1 MNGGLVG
8 FDVVGVGA
16 SCVDQVCRLPVFP
29 AAGGPLAKVRMQEQT
44 RTCGGQI
51 ATALATCASLGLRA
65 AYLGAIGDDEDGR
78 RIRSELAA
86 RGIDLAHVTVSAAAT
101 ATATILLDATGD
113 RIVLWHRD
121 PALRY
126 PPDRLPADVIAA
138 SRVVHVDDVDVA
150 AAIEAARIARARGIP
165 VTCDID
171 HVTPGTRE
179 LLQLVSHPVFAES
192 VPTQLTGEAEPERA
206 LRALRRVHPG
216 RLVVTVGEKG
226 AIVLDGDSLIAAPG
240 FPVTVVDSTGA
251 GDVFRGAYIYGIVKG
266 WPLDR
271 QLWFANAAAAVSC
284 TRPGAMGGVPTLAEA
299 EDLLARRS

>member
-1 MNGGLVG
+1 MT

-29 AAGGPLAKVRMQEQT
+29 EAGGALAKVRMQEQT

-78 RIRSELAA
+78 RIRGELSA
-86 RGIDLAHVTVSAAAT
+86 RGIELGHVEISAAPT
-101 ATATILLDATGD
+101 ATATILLDSTGD

-126 PPDRLPADVIAA
+126 PPDRLPAAVIAA
-138 SRVVHVDDVDVA
+138 SRVLHVDDVDVPA
-150 AAIEAARIARARGIP
+150 ALEAARIARAQGIP

-192 VPTQLTGEAEPERA
+192 VPAQLTGEAEPERA
-206 LRALRRVHPG
+206 LRALRRVHAG

-226 AIVLDGDSLIAAPG
+226 AIALEGDSLLASPG

-266 WPLDR
+266 WSLDR

-284 TRPGAMGGVPTLAEA
+284 TKPGAMGGVPTLAEV

>member
-1 MNGGLVG
+1 MSV
-8 FDVVGVGA
+8 DVVGIGA
-16 SCVDQVCRLPVFP
+16 SCIDQVCRLPVFP
-29 AAGGPLAKVRMQEQT
+29 EAGGPRAKVRMQEQT

-65 AYLGAIGDDEDGR
+65 SYLGAVGDDDDGR
-78 RIRSELAA
+78 RIRAELEG
-86 RGIDLAHVTVSAAAT
+86 RGIDLDHIELSRAAT

-113 RIVLWHRD
+113 RIVLWYRE

-126 PPDRLPADVIAA
+126 PPDRIPAGVIAA
-138 SRVVHVDDVDVA
+138 SRVLHVDDVDVP
-150 AAIEAARIARARGIP
+150 AAIEAARIARAHGVP

-192 VPTQLTGEAEPERA
+192 VPAQLTGESNLERA
-206 LRALRRVHPG
+206 LRALSRVHPG
-216 RLVVTVGEKG
+216 RLVVTVGERG
-226 AIVLDGDSLIAAPG
+226 AIGLDGDTVLTAPG

-251 GDVFRGAYIYGIVKG
+251 GDVFRGGYIYGMVKG
-266 WPLDR
+266 WSFER

-284 TRPGAMGGVPTLAEA
+284 TKAGAMGGVPTLAEV

>member
-1 MNGGLVG
+1 MGV
-8 FDVVGVGA
+8 DVVGVGA

-29 AAGGPLAKVRMQEQT
+29 EAGGPLAKVRMQAQT

-65 AYLGAIGDDEDGR
+65 VYLGAVGDDEDGR
-78 RIRSELAA
+78 RIRAELGA
-86 RGIDLAHVTVSAAAT
+86 RGIGLQYLEVGDAPS

-126 PPDRLPADVIAA
+126 PPARLPADVIAA
-138 SRVVHVDDVDVA
+138 ARVLHVDDVDVP
-150 AAIEAARIARARGIP
+150 AAIDAARVARAHGIP

-179 LLQLVSHPVFAES
+179 LLQLVSHPVFAET
-192 VPTQLTGEAEPERA
+192 VPAQLTGETDPERA
-206 LRALRRVHPG
+206 LRALRRMHPG
-216 RLVVTVGEKG
+216 RLVVTVGERG
-226 AIVLDGDSLIAAPG
+226 AIALDGDSLLAAPG

-251 GDVFRGAYIYGIVKG
+251 GDVFRGGYIYGIVQG
-266 WPLDR
+266 WSLDR

-284 TRPGAMGGVPTLAEA
+284 TKAGAMGGVPSPAEV

>member
-1 MNGGLVG
+1 MG

-29 AAGGPLAKVRMQEQT
+29 AAGGPLAKVRMQDQT

-65 AYLGAIGDDEDGR
+65 TYLGAVGDDEDGR
-78 RIRSELAA
+78 RIRAELAA
-86 RGIDLAHVTVSAAAT
+86 RAIDLGYLQVGTAPS

-126 PPDRLPADVIAA
+126 PSDRLPAGVIAE
-138 SRVVHVDDVDVA
+138 SRVLHVDDVDVP
-150 AAIEAARIARARGIP
+150 AAIEAARIARAHGIP

-192 VPTQLTGEAEPERA
+192 VPPQLTGEADLERA
-206 LRALRRVHPG
+206 LRAIRRGHPG
-216 RLVVTVGEKG
+216 RLVVTIGEHG
-226 AIVLDGDSLIAAPG
+226 AMALDGDALLAAPG

-251 GDVFRGAYIYGIVKG
+251 GDVFRGGYIYGIVKG
-266 WPLDR
+266 WSLER

-284 TRPGAMGGVPTLAEA
+284 TRAGAMGGVPTLAEV

>member
-1 MNGGLVG
+1 MQ

-29 AAGGPLAKVRMQEQT
+29 EAGGPLAKVRVQEQT

-65 AYLGAIGDDEDGR
+65 TYLGAVGDDEDGR
-78 RIRSELAA
+78 RIRAELTA
-86 RGIDLAHVTVSAAAT
+86 RGIDLASLEVGPAPT

-126 PPDRLPADVIAA
+126 PPPRLPAGLIAA
-138 SRVVHVDDVDVA
+138 SRVLHVDDVDVP
-150 AAIEAARIARARGIP
+150 AAIESAKVARAHGIP

-192 VPTQLTGEAEPERA
+192 VPPQLTGEKDPERA
-206 LRALRRVHPG
+206 LRALRRTHPG
-216 RLVVTVGEKG
+216 RLVVTVGERG
-226 AIVLDGDSLIAAPG
+226 AIALDGSTLLAAPG

-251 GDVFRGAYIYGIVKG
+251 GDVFRGGYIYGLVKG
-266 WPLDR
+266 WSFER

-284 TRPGAMGGVPTLAEA
+284 TKAGAMGGVPTLAEV

>member
-1 MNGGLVG
+1 MT

-29 AAGGPLAKVRMQEQT
+29 EAGGALAKVRMQEQT

-78 RIRSELAA
+78 RIRGELSA
-86 RGIDLAHVTVSAAAT
+86 RGIELGHVEISAAPT
-101 ATATILLDATGD
+101 ATATILLDSTGD

-121 PALRY
+121 PSLRY
-126 PPDRLPADVIAA
+126 PPDRLPAAVIAA
-138 SRVVHVDDVDVA
+138 SRVLHVDDVDVPA
-150 AAIEAARIARARGIP
+150 ALEAARIARAQGIP

-206 LRALRRVHPG
+206 LRALRRVHAG

-226 AIVLDGDSLIAAPG
+226 AIALEGDSLLASPG

-266 WPLDR
+266 WSLDR

-284 TRPGAMGGVPTLAEA
+284 TKPGAMGGVPTLAEV

>member
-1 MNGGLVG
+1 
-8 FDVVGVGA
+8 
-16 SCVDQVCRLPVFP
+16 
-29 AAGGPLAKVRMQEQT
+29 MQEQT

-78 RIRSELAA
+78 RIRGELSA
-86 RGIDLAHVTVSAAAT
+86 RGIELGHVEISAAPT
-101 ATATILLDATGD
+101 ATATILLDSTGD

-121 PALRY
+121 PSLRY
-126 PPDRLPADVIAA
+126 PPDRLPAAVIAA
-138 SRVVHVDDVDVA
+138 SRVLHVDDVDVPA
-150 AAIEAARIARARGIP
+150 ALEAARSARAHGVP

-206 LRALRRVHPG
+206 LRALRRVHAG

-226 AIVLDGDSLIAAPG
+226 AIALEGDSLLASPG

-266 WPLDR
+266 WSLDR

-284 TRPGAMGGVPTLAEA
+284 TKPGAMGGVPTLAEV

>member
-1 MNGGLVG
+1 MT
-8 FDVVGVGA
+8 FDVAGVGA

-29 AAGGPLAKVRMQEQT
+29 EAGGPLAKVRVQEQT

-65 AYLGAIGDDEDGR
+65 AYLGAVGDDEDGR
-78 RIRSELAA
+78 RIRGELAA
-86 RGIDLAHVTVSAAAT
+86 RGIDLAHIEITTAPS
-101 ATATILLDATGD
+101 ATATILLDSTGD

-121 PALRY
+121 PTLRY
-126 PPDRLPADVIAA
+126 RPERLPAAVIAA
-138 SRVVHVDDVDVA
+138 SRVVHVDDVDVP
-150 AAIEAARIARARGIP
+150 AAIEAARIARGHGIP

-179 LLQLVSHPVFAES
+179 LLQLVSHPVFAET

-206 LRALRRVHPG
+206 LRALRRAHPG

-226 AIVLDGDSLIAAPG
+226 AIALEGDSLVAAPG

-251 GDVFRGAYIYGIVKG
+251 GDVFRGAYVYGIVKG
-266 WPLDR
+266 WSLER

-284 TRPGAMGGVPTLAEA
+284 TKPGAMGGVPALAEV
-299 EDLLARRS
+299 EDLLARRA

>member
-1 MNGGLVG
+1 MMAW
-8 FDVVGVGA
+8 DVAGIGA

-29 AAGGPLAKVRMQEQT
+29 EAGGPRAKVRMQDQT

-51 ATALATCASLGLRA
+51 ATALATCASLGLRTT
-65 AYLGAIGDDEDGR
+65 YLGAVGEDDDGR

-86 RGIDLAHVTVSAAAT
+86 RGINLEHIVVSAAPT
-101 ATATILLDATGD
+101 ATAAILLDATGD

-126 PPDRLPADVIAA
+126 PPDRLPAAVIAA
-138 SRVVHVDDVDVA
+138 SRVLHVDDVDVP
-150 AAIEAARIARARGIP
+150 AAIEAAKIARAHGIP

-192 VPTQLTGEAEPERA
+192 VPMQLTGVSEPERA
-206 LRALRRVHPG
+206 LRALRRAHPG
-216 RLVVTVGEKG
+216 RLVVTVGERG
-226 AIVLDGDSLIAAPG
+226 AIALDGDSLLAAPG

-266 WPLDR
+266 WSLER

-284 TRPGAMGGVPTLAEA
+284 TKSGAMGGVPVLAEV

>member
-1 MNGGLVG
+1 V
-8 FDVVGVGA
+8 
-16 SCVDQVCRLPVFP
+16 
-29 AAGGPLAKVRMQEQT
+29 QEQT

-65 AYLGAIGDDEDGR
+65 AYLGAVGEDDDGR
-78 RIRSELAA
+78 RIRAELAA
-86 RGIDLAHVTVSAAAT
+86 RGIDLSKLAVESAPT

-121 PALRY
+121 PALKY
-126 PPDRLPADVIAA
+126 PPDRLPADVIATA
-138 SRVVHVDDVDVA
+138 RVLHVDDVDVP
-150 AAIEAARIARARGIP
+150 AAIEAARIARAHGVP
-165 VTCDID
+165 VTCDVD

-179 LLQLVSHPVFAES
+179 LLQLVSHPVFAET
-192 VPTQLTGEAEPERA
+192 VPSQLTGEAEPERA
-206 LRALRRVHPG
+206 LRALRRTHPG
-216 RLVVTVGEKG
+216 RLVVTVGERG
-226 AIVLDGDSLIAAPG
+226 AIALEGSTLLAAPG

-266 WPLDR
+266 WSLER

-284 TRPGAMGGVPTLAEA
+284 TKAGAMGGVPAMAEV

>member
-1 MNGGLVG
+1 MG

-16 SCVDQVCRLPVFP
+16 SCIDQVCRLPVFP
-29 AAGGPLAKVRMQEQT
+29 EAGGPRAKVRMQEQT

-51 ATALATCASLGLRA
+51 ATALATCASLGLHA
-65 AYLGAIGDDEDGR
+65 AYLGVIGEDDDGR
-78 RIRSELAA
+78 RIRGELES
-86 RGIDLAHVTVSAAAT
+86 RGIDLGHVELSRAAT

-121 PALRY
+121 PALSY
-126 PPDRLPADVIAA
+126 PPARLPAGVIAA
-138 SRVVHVDDVDVA
+138 SRVLHGDDVDVP
-150 AAIEAARIARARGIP
+150 AAIEAARIAQAHGIP

-179 LLQLVSHPVFAES
+179 LLQLVSHPVFAET
-192 VPTQLTGEAEPERA
+192 VPSQLTGVTDPAHA
-206 LRALRRVHPG
+206 LRALRRMHPG
-216 RLVVTVGEKG
+216 RLVVTVGERG
-226 AIVLDGDSLIAAPG
+226 AIALEGDTLLAAPG

-251 GDVFRGAYIYGIVKG
+251 GDVFRGGYIYGIVQG
-266 WPLDR
+266 WSLER

-284 TRPGAMGGVPTLAEA
+284 TKAGAMGGVPTLAEV

>member
-1 MNGGLVG
+1 MS
-8 FDVVGVGA
+8 FDVAGVGA
-16 SCVDQVCRLPVFP
+16 SCIDQVCRLPVFP
-29 AAGGPLAKVRMQEQT
+29 EAGGPRAKVRMQDQT

-65 AYLGAIGDDEDGR
+65 TYLGVIGDDDDGR
-78 RIRSELAA
+78 RIRRELAA
-86 RGIDLAHVTVSAAAT
+86 RGIDLGHMEVGQAAS

-138 SRVVHVDDVDVA
+138 SRVLHVDDVDVP
-150 AAIEAARIARARGIP
+150 AAIEAAKIARAHDIP
-165 VTCDID
+165 ITCDID

-192 VPTQLTGEAEPERA
+192 VPTELTGETGPERA

-226 AIVLDGDSLIAAPG
+226 AIALEGDTLLAAPG

-251 GDVFRGAYIYGIVKG
+251 GDVFRGAYIYGIVRG
-266 WPLDR
+266 WSFER

-284 TRPGAMGGVPTLAEA
+284 TKAGAMAGVPSMAEV

>member
-1 MNGGLVG
+1 MGV
-8 FDVVGVGA
+8 DVVGVGA

-29 AAGGPLAKVRMQEQT
+29 EAGGPLAKVRMQAQT

-65 AYLGAIGDDEDGR
+65 AYLGAVGDDEDGR
-78 RIRSELAA
+78 RIRAELGA
-86 RGIDLAHVTVSAAAT
+86 RGIDLEYLEVGDAPS

-126 PPDRLPADVIAA
+126 PPARLPVDVIAGA
-138 SRVVHVDDVDVA
+138 RVLHVDDVDVP
-150 AAIEAARIARARGIP
+150 AAIEAARLARAHGIP

-179 LLQLVSHPVFAES
+179 LLQLVSHPVFAET
-192 VPTQLTGEAEPERA
+192 VPAQLTGETDPERA
-206 LRALRRVHPG
+206 LRALRRMHPG
-216 RLVVTVGEKG
+216 RLVVTVGERG
-226 AIVLDGDSLIAAPG
+226 AIALDGDSLLAAPG

-251 GDVFRGAYIYGIVKG
+251 GDVFRGGYIYGIVQG
-266 WPLDR
+266 WSLDR

-284 TRPGAMGGVPTLAEA
+284 TKAGAMGGVPSPAEV

>member
-1 MNGGLVG
+1 MA
-8 FDVVGVGA
+8 FDVVGTGA

-29 AAGGPLAKVRMQEQT
+29 EAGGPRAKVRVQEQT

-65 AYLGAIGDDEDGR
+65 AYLGAVGDDDDGR
-78 RIRSELAA
+78 RIRGALES
-86 RGIDLAHVTVSAAAT
+86 RGIDLGGVELSRAAT

-121 PALRY
+121 PALCF
-126 PPDRLPADVIAA
+126 PPDRLPVAVITA
-138 SRVVHVDDVDVA
+138 SRALHVDDVDVP
-150 AAIEAARIARARGIP
+150 AAIAAARIARARGIP

-192 VPTQLTGEAEPERA
+192 VPAQLTGEADPARA
-206 LRALRRVHPG
+206 LRALRRMHPG
-216 RLVVTVGEKG
+216 RLVVTVGERG
-226 AIVLDGDSLIAAPG
+226 AIGLDGDAVLAAPG

-266 WPLDR
+266 WSFER

-284 TRPGAMGGVPTLAEA
+284 TKAGAMAGVPALDEVD
-299 EDLLARRS
+299 DLLARRS

>member
-1 MNGGLVG
+1 MT

-29 AAGGPLAKVRMQEQT
+29 EAGGALAKVRMQEQT

-78 RIRSELAA
+78 RIRGELSA
-86 RGIDLAHVTVSAAAT
+86 RGIELGHVETSAAPT
-101 ATATILLDATGD
+101 ATATILLDSTGD

-126 PPDRLPADVIAA
+126 PPDRLPAAVIAA
-138 SRVVHVDDVDVA
+138 SRVLHVDDVDVPA
-150 AAIEAARIARARGIP
+150 ALEAARIARAQGIP

-192 VPTQLTGEAEPERA
+192 VPAQLTGEAEPERA
-206 LRALRRVHPG
+206 LRALRRVHAG
-216 RLVVTVGEKG
+216 RLVVTVGERG
-226 AIVLDGDSLIAAPG
+226 AIALEGDSLLASPG

-266 WPLDR
+266 WSLDR

-284 TRPGAMGGVPTLAEA
+284 TKPGAMGGVPTLAEV

>member
-1 MNGGLVG
+1 MG
-8 FDVVGVGA
+8 FDVAGVGA

-29 AAGGPLAKVRMQEQT
+29 EAGGRRAKVRMQDQT

-65 AYLGAIGDDEDGR
+65 TYLGVIGDDDDGR
-78 RIRSELAA
+78 RIRRELAA
-86 RGIDLAHVTVSAAAT
+86 RGIDLGHMEVGRAAS

-121 PALRY
+121 PSLRY

-138 SRVVHVDDVDVA
+138 SRVLHVDDVDVP
-150 AAIEAARIARARGIP
+150 AAIEAAKIARAHDIP
-165 VTCDID
+165 ITCDVD

-192 VPTQLTGEAEPERA
+192 VPTELTGEAGPERA

-226 AIVLDGDSLIAAPG
+226 AIALDGDTFLAAPG
-240 FPVTVVDSTGA
+240 FPVSVVDSTGA
-251 GDVFRGAYIYGIVKG
+251 GDVFRGAYIYGIVRG
-266 WPLDR
+266 WSFER

-284 TRPGAMGGVPTLAEA
+284 TKAGAMGGVPSMAEV

>member
-1 MNGGLVG
+1 MD

-29 AAGGPLAKVRMQEQT
+29 VAGGPRAKVRMQDQT

-65 AYLGAIGDDEDGR
+65 AYLGAVGDDDDGR
-78 RIRSELAA
+78 RIRGELAG
-86 RGIDLAHVTVSAAAT
+86 RGIDLGHVHVSEAPT
-101 ATATILLDATGD
+101 ATATILLDSTGD

-121 PALRY
+121 PALRF
-126 PPDRLPADVIAA
+126 PPERLSAGLVAG
-138 SRVVHVDDVDVA
+138 SRVVHVDDVDVP
-150 AAIEAARIARARGIP
+150 AAIAAARIARDRGIP

-171 HVTPGTRE
+171 HVTPATRE

-192 VPTQLTGEAEPERA
+192 VPSLLTGEADPQRA
-206 LRALRRVHPG
+206 LRALRRTHPG

-226 AIVLDGDSLIAAPG
+226 AVALDGDTLLSAPG
-240 FPVTVVDSTGA
+240 FPVTVLDSTGA
-251 GDVFRGAYIYGIVKG
+251 GDVFRGAYIYGLVQG
-266 WPLDR
+266 WPLER
-271 QLWFANAAAAVSC
+271 QLWFANAAAAISC
-284 TRPGAMGGVPTLAEA
+284 TKAGAMGGVPTLEEI

>member
-1 MNGGLVG
+1 MNV
-8 FDVVGVGA
+8 DVVGVGA

-29 AAGGPLAKVRMQEQT
+29 EAGGALAKVRMQEQT

-51 ATALATCASLGLRA
+51 ATALAACASLGLRA
-65 AYLGAIGDDEDGR
+65 TYLGAIGDDDDGR
-78 RIRSELAA
+78 RIRGELAA
-86 RGIDLAHVTVSAAAT
+86 RGINVEHVEISAAPT
-101 ATATILLDATGD
+101 ATATILLDSTGD

-126 PPDRLPADVIAA
+126 RPDRLPAAVIAA
-138 SRVVHVDDVDVA
+138 SRVLHVDDVDVP
-150 AAIEAARIARARGIP
+150 AAIEAARVARAHGVP
-165 VTCDID
+165 VTCDVD

-192 VPTQLTGEAEPERA
+192 VPTQLTGEADLEHA
-206 LRALRRVHPG
+206 LRALRRLHPE

-226 AIVLDGDSLIAAPG
+226 AIALEGDSLLAAPG

-266 WPLDR
+266 WSFER

-284 TRPGAMGGVPTLAEA
+284 TKAGAMAGVPTLDEVD
-299 EDLLARRS
+299 DLLARRA

>member
-1 MNGGLVG
+1 MA

-29 AAGGPLAKVRMQEQT
+29 EAGGPRAKVRMQEQA

-65 AYLGAIGDDEDGR
+65 TYLGAVGDDEDGR
-78 RIRSELAA
+78 RIRGELAA
-86 RGIDLAHVTVSAAAT
+86 RAIDLGYLQVGPAPS

-126 PPDRLPADVIAA
+126 PPDRLPADVIAE
-138 SRVVHVDDVDVA
+138 SRVLHVDDVDVP
-150 AAIEAARIARARGIP
+150 AAIEAARIARTHDIP

-192 VPTQLTGEAEPERA
+192 VPTQLTGEADLEHA
-206 LRALRRVHPG
+206 LRALRRGHPG

-226 AIVLDGDSLIAAPG
+226 AIALDGDTLLAAPG

-251 GDVFRGAYIYGIVKG
+251 GDVFRGGYIYGIVRG
-266 WPLDR
+266 WSLER

-284 TRPGAMGGVPTLAEA
+284 TRPGAMGGVPTLAEV

>member
-1 MNGGLVG
+1 MSV
-8 FDVVGVGA
+8 DVVGIGA
-16 SCVDQVCRLPVFP
+16 SCIDQVCRLPVFP
-29 AAGGPLAKVRMQEQT
+29 EAGGPRAKVRMQEQT

-65 AYLGAIGDDEDGR
+65 SYLGAVGDDDDGR
-78 RIRSELAA
+78 RIRAELEG
-86 RGIDLAHVTVSAAAT
+86 RGIDLDHIELSRAAT

-113 RIVLWHRD
+113 RIVLWYRE

-126 PPDRLPADVIAA
+126 PPDRIPAGVIAA
-138 SRVVHVDDVDVA
+138 SRVLHVDDVDVP
-150 AAIEAARIARARGIP
+150 AAIEAARIARAHGVP

-192 VPTQLTGEAEPERA
+192 VPAQLTGESNLERA
-206 LRALRRVHPG
+206 LRALSRVNPG
-216 RLVVTVGEKG
+216 RLVVTVGERG
-226 AIVLDGDSLIAAPG
+226 AIGLDGDTVLTAPG

-251 GDVFRGAYIYGIVKG
+251 GDVFRGGYIYGMVKG
-266 WPLDR
+266 WSFER

-284 TRPGAMGGVPTLAEA
+284 TKAGAMGGVPTLAEV

>member
-1 MNGGLVG
+1 MT

-29 AAGGPLAKVRMQEQT
+29 EAGGALAKVRMQEQT

-78 RIRSELAA
+78 RIRGELSA
-86 RGIDLAHVTVSAAAT
+86 RGIDLGHVEISAAPT
-101 ATATILLDATGD
+101 ATATILLDSTGD

-126 PPDRLPADVIAA
+126 PPDRLPAAVIAA
-138 SRVVHVDDVDVA
+138 SRVLHVDDVDVPA
-150 AAIEAARIARARGIP
+150 ALEAARIARAQGIP

-192 VPTQLTGEAEPERA
+192 VPAQLTGEAEPERA
-206 LRALRRVHPG
+206 LRALRRVHAG
-216 RLVVTVGEKG
+216 RLVVTVGERG
-226 AIVLDGDSLIAAPG
+226 AIALEGDSLLASPG

-266 WPLDR
+266 WSLDR

-284 TRPGAMGGVPTLAEA
+284 TKPGAMGGVPTLAEV

>member
-1 MNGGLVG
+1 MT

-29 AAGGPLAKVRMQEQT
+29 EAGGALAKVRMQEQT

-78 RIRSELAA
+78 RIRGELSA
-86 RGIDLAHVTVSAAAT
+86 RGIELGHVEISAAPT
-101 ATATILLDATGD
+101 ATATILLDSTGD

-126 PPDRLPADVIAA
+126 PPDRLPAAVIAA
-138 SRVVHVDDVDVA
+138 SRVLHVDDVDVPA
-150 AAIEAARIARARGIP
+150 ALEAARIARAQGIP

-192 VPTQLTGEAEPERA
+192 VPAQLTGEAEPERA
-206 LRALRRVHPG
+206 LRALRRVHAG
-216 RLVVTVGEKG
+216 RLVVTVGERG
-226 AIVLDGDSLIAAPG
+226 AIALEGDSLLASPG

-266 WPLDR
+266 WSLDR

-284 TRPGAMGGVPTLAEA
+284 TKPGAMGGVPTLAEV